1 MGKVVG
7 GGAVWVKCVWGGS
20 SVVSQLLVDKL
31 FAAERYMKRME
42 PRFLKQQEGGHST
55 LQLCLSV

>member
-1 MGKVVG
+1 MCGE
-7 GGAVWVKCVWGGS
+7 GS

-42 PRFLKQQEGGHST
+42 PRFLKQQEGGAFYST
-55 LQLCLSV
+55 ALFECVNNGSHTKL

>member
-1 MGKVVG
+1 MRSQSAVVLARG
-7 GGAVWVKCVWGGS
+7 GGS

-42 PRFLKQQEGGHST
+42 PRFLKQQEGGILLYSF
-55 LQLCLSV
+55 V

>member
-1 MGKVVG
+1 MGKVCVG
-7 GGAVWVKCVWGGS
+7 GGRGS